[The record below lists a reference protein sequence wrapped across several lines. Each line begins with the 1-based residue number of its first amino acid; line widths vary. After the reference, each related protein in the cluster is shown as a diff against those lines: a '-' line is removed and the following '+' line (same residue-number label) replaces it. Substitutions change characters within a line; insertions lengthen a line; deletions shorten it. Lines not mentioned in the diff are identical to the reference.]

1 MNELQKWLKSGTKP
15 PLRIFGKISPYAVDS
30 NEDKPIIE
38 RPDRQGV
45 KRGPYKK
52 TRMRMKF

>member
-15 PLRIFGKISPYAVDS
+15 PLRIFGKISPYAVES

-45 KRGPYKK
+45 KRGPYNKSRFK
-52 TRMRMKF
+52 E